1 MNGLVIVSVLS
12 WTKYGWDM
20 MRLVLAKINQIRCF
34 HSFSALFVLVI
45 RQWTACKHHRLYS
58 KPRDV
63 KTIPTD
69 QIRSRRARQ
78 RHVGIYKQKVQSKA
92 QSIWPKWTPW
102 QARWQLLESALRGI
116 LKMEMEV
123 ALGCLFSWFN
133 PLQSPNLRASKNWTM
148 LGINGSCFSSCR
160 FSFFHP
166 KYVSLLNIM

>member
-1 MNGLVIVSVLS
+1 
-12 WTKYGWDM
+12 
-20 MRLVLAKINQIRCF
+20 MRLVLAKINQIRRF
-34 HSFSALFVLVI
+34 HSFRALFVLAI
-45 RQWTACKHHRLYS
+45 RQYTACKNHRLYS

-69 QIRSRRARQ
+69 QIRSRTARQ
-78 RHVGIYKQKVQSKA
+78 RHVGIYKKKSNLKLSQ
-92 QSIWPKWTPW
+92 PDLTWTPW

-116 LKMEMEV
+116 LKMKV

-133 PLQSPNLRASKNWTM
+133 PLQRPNLRASKNWTM